1 MKKVKDIYQQAY
13 DQHGNSL
20 ESLFIPKGRQ
30 KERFDSLSTFC
41 SEGSSILDFGCGFG
55 HLYGYLK
62 NKLNAFTYEGCDI
75 VDNFVNE
82 NKQNIN
88 DDFFYKIDD
97 YLDVAKN
104 YDFIIAAGVFN
115 LLYSENRKEHK
126 KIVTETIT
134 HLFHKTNKVL
144 SINFMSDQVDF
155 EAPDAYHQNIFE
167 IYNFSFNN
175 LSRRI
180 NIDQS
185 YMPYE
190 YTIHIFNDSEII
202 KPDNVFRP
210 IK

>member
-1 MKKVKDIYQQAY
+1 
-13 DQHGNSL
+13 
-20 ESLFIPKGRQ
+20 
-30 KERFDSLSTFC
+30 
-41 SEGSSILDFGCGFG
+41 
-55 HLYGYLK
+55 
-62 NKLNAFTYEGCDI
+62 
-75 VDNFVNE
+75 
-82 NKQNIN
+82 
-88 DDFFYKIDD
+88 
-97 YLDVAKN
+97 
-104 YDFIIAAGVFN
+104 
-115 LLYSENRKEHK
+115 
-126 KIVTETIT
+126 
-134 HLFHKTNKVL
+134 
-144 SINFMSDQVDF
+144 MSDQVDF